1 MLNFLKNLFGG
12 GSASAAYA
20 NLNPDDFGQKMAQHT
35 EGVVL
40 DVRTA
45 DEFKTGH
52 LPKAI
57 NANVMSNE
65 LITKAAKL
73 NKAKPVFVYCRSGA
87 RSARACKTLVNMGF
101 TDVYN
106 MSGGIASW
114 AGKIVK

>member
-1 MLNFLKNLFGG
+1 MLDFLKNLFGG
-12 GSASAAYA
+12 GAPTAYT
-20 NLNPDDFGQKMAQHT
+20 NLNANDFGQKITQHT

-45 DEFKTGH
+45 DEFKSGH
-52 LPKAI
+52 LLKAV

-73 NKAKPVFVYCRSGA
+73 NKEKPVFVYCRSGA
-87 RSARACKTLVNMGF
+87 RSATACKTLTDMGF

-106 MSGGIASW
+106 MSGGISSW
-114 AGKIVK
+114 NGKVVK

>member
-12 GSASAAYA
+12 NSAPTGYS
-20 NLNPDDFGQKMAQHT
+20 NLNPNDFGQKITQHT

-45 DEFKTGH
+45 DEFKSGH

-65 LITKAAKL
+65 LITKAGKL
-73 NKAKPVFVYCRSGA
+73 HKAKPVFVYCRSGA

-106 MSGGIASW
+106 MSGGISSW
-114 AGKIVK
+114 NGKVVK